1 MFHRIAMDMIFS
13 STFRFV
19 RERQTE
25 EDEMVPWG
33 RKHFDPLRVDYE
45 SVTMLSEIVSV

>member
-19 RERQTE
+19 RERRTE
-25 EDEMVPWG
+25 ENEMVAYVCDF
-33 RKHFDPLRVDYE
+33 FDQLCVDYE
-45 SVTMLSEIVSV
+45 LVTMLSEGVRM